1 MSKVMIKHRQKTRK
15 QSFKLLSV
23 AIRFVCHMQTLNF
36 SCNMV
41 KTILVYCVLCSY
53 ILLTL
58 VDHIVSI
65 DESSPVSSEV
75 RRAPASN
82 MFFLFLPKSSWS
94 TTTGLIKN
102 EDHLYTPNLIIFLFW
117 TYLFIFRHIR
127 EMKRLH
133 SFHLI
138 SFTSLSLTFLCL
150 LKFRQVLPHYKQRT
164 IQITFQVFQA
174 TSDKLT
180 ITKYPS
186 LKLGKYH
193 VSSFIINN
201 VWIISC

>member
-1 MSKVMIKHRQKTRK
+1 
-15 QSFKLLSV
+15 
-23 AIRFVCHMQTLNF
+23 
-36 SCNMV
+36 
-41 KTILVYCVLCSY
+41 
-53 ILLTL
+53 
-58 VDHIVSI
+58 
-65 DESSPVSSEV
+65 
-75 RRAPASN
+75 

-193 VSSFIINN
+193 IMTFFKSFQESLDFSVTTGNQRKSSQLSKNSTQRHLSHFSNYNFNFCRFFAFSHQILPNLTQN
-201 VWIISC
+201 FFRRFKKKNLEKY